1 MPYRTRSVTLAL
13 LLTAAVLV
21 LGGCGGTSTATD
33 DASAPA
39 TTATTAAS
47 SVVLLEPV
55 RAHGLVA
62 AGPVRVLDVRT
73 PEEYAEGHI
82 EDAELIDFYASDFE
96 RRIDALDRSATY
108 VVYCRS
114 GNRSGQ
120 ATALMAALGFA
131 AVNDVAGGIVAWEA
145 AGLPV
150 VDSPPSP

>member
-1 MPYRTRSVTLAL
+1 MRDRTHSVTVAL

-21 LGGCGGTSTATD
+21 LGGCGGTSTAD
-33 DASAPA
+33 VASAPVA
-39 TTATTAAS
+39 TATTPAS
-47 SVVLLEPV
+47 SVVLLDPAQ
-55 RAHGLVA
+55 AHGLLA
-62 AGPVRVLDVRT
+62 SGPVRVLDVRT

-96 RRIDALDRSATY
+96 QRIDALDRGATY

-120 ATALMAALGFA
+120 ATALMAAQGFT

-150 VDSPPSP
+150 VDALPSP